1 MDDKQKLLRKIQMTD
16 FACFEA
22 ALYLDT
28 HNTDR
33 EALDYYNKHNKLSKE
48 YHEEFRSKYGPM
60 HISESNSETVWEWSK
75 GPWPWEADAN

>member
-1 MDDKQKLLRKIQMTD
+1 MDDRQKLMRRIQILD

-33 EALDYYNKHNKLSKE
+33 EALAYYNKNKKLARE
-48 YHEEFRSKYGPM
+48 LHEEYQEKYGPLT
-60 HISESNSETVWEWSK
+60 IGGKLSDTQWEWSK
-75 GPWPWEADAN
+75 GPWPWEPAAN